1 MTRSRVVTVG
11 TFLIAVGASGCA
23 AVQGYV
29 ATTVSGVD
37 QGALVVSTVANA
49 LIGAGAAAAT
59 ITRVILGRSGTP

>member
-11 TFLIAVGASGCA
+11 TLLIAIGASGCA
-23 AVQGYV
+23 VVQGYV

-49 LIGAGAAAAT
+49 LVGVSAAAAT
-59 ITRVILGRSGTP
+59 ITRALLARSGTP